1 MNNTSPDK
9 SKNTSIPDL
18 EIIDLDERESINT
31 NDNKSDTDVKES
43 LLTPNKNTS
52 KTSNAPETFLEKY
65 ILKINWHIILL
76 LVFILCIILLV
87 YRFNTWGTRVQ
98 SDYDPDNVNTEFEI
112 ETYDNILPLLI
123 KDELVPEDDGVRTV
137 VALGNSAFA
146 DDKNSAGN
154 LSELIEDLSDAV
166 VYNCAVANTYL
177 AASEDT
183 FKASEDP
190 MDAFNLYWLTTLFT
204 LDNTSIYTGAFEAL
218 GDNTPEDAREA
229 YETLTSLDFNTVD
242 VIAIMY
248 DGSDYLDGR
257 LIYNPDNLTDIQS
270 YYGNL
275 SASIE
280 LIQKIYPHIRIIVM
294 SPTYAYA
301 INENGEYVSSDL
313 YLYSEHPL
321 SRYSMM
327 LEQSA
332 AYYGVSFLDNF
343 YGTVNELNATDYL
356 KDHLHLNKNG
366 RQKLAER
373 FVYALEYYDE

>member
-1 MNNTSPDK
+1 MNNTPTENPL
-9 SKNTSIPDL
+9 NTGIPDL
-18 EIIDLDERESINT
+18 EIIDLDEKDSINA
-31 NDNKSDTDVKES
+31 DGSISDTPVTES
-43 LLTPNKNTS
+43 MRAS
-52 KTSNAPETFLEKY
+52 KKRTDHAEDEPESFFEKY
-65 ILKINWHIILL
+65 ILRINWHIVVL

-87 YRFNTWGTRVQ
+87 YKFNTWGTRVQ
-98 SDYDPDNVNTEFEI
+98 SDYDPNNVNTELEI

-123 KDELVPEDDGVRTV
+123 KDELAPPDDGIRTV
-137 VALGNSAFA
+137 VAFGNAPFA
-146 DDKNSAGN
+146 DLANTEDSLVN
-154 LSELIEDLSDAV
+154 LIEDLSDAV
-166 VYNCAVANTYL
+166 VYNCAVADSYL
-177 AASEDT
+177 AASEAT
-183 FKASEDP
+183 FNAKVEP

-204 LDNTSIYTGAFEAL
+204 LDNTSIYKSAFKNL
-218 GDNTPEDAREA
+218 GDNVPEDALQA
-229 YETLTSLDFNTVD
+229 YETLTTLDFNNVD

-275 SASIE
+275 SASID
-280 LIQKIYPHIRIIVM
+280 LIQQTYPHIRIIVM

-301 INENGEYVSSDL
+301 VNEDGEYVSSDL

-343 YGTVNELNATDYL
+343 YGTINELNADDYL
-356 KDHLHLNKNG
+356 EDHLHLNQKG
-366 RQKLAER
+366 RKLLAER
-373 FVYALEYYDE
+373 FVYALEYYD